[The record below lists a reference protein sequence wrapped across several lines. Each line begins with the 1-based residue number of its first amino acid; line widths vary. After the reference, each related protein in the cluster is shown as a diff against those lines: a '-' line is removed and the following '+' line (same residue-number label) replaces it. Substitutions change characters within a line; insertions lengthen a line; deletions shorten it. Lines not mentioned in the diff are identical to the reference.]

1 MSNII
6 QTDTGESK
14 ILHYERPEFC
24 NTETFEQLKDAN
36 PADLDMPWN
45 RELKMN
51 NAYNELLYK
60 FQEAIRVE
68 QNKYPLSSREKLL
81 IDTINELLKLNIKYV
96 Q

>member
-1 MSNII
+1 MSDIM
-6 QTDTGESK
+6 QTNAEKSK

-24 NTETFEQLKDAN
+24 NTKTFEHLKDAN

-51 NAYNELLYK
+51 NVYNELLYK

-68 QNKYPLSSREKLL
+68 QNKYPLSSREKLFV
-81 IDTINELLKLNIKYV
+81 DTINELLKLNIKYV